1 MKRLLLLIF
10 LAGPLLSPAQEPDNT
25 PMRYD
30 FHAASEYTQQ
40 SDSLLITTHQGRR
53 LFFDTDG
60 NSYIPRKAFIEKYG
74 RENFRQLVDFEN
86 ERIRAKRQEEER
98 LELERTKK
106 LAIRK
111 IEKLD
116 IYESLSEIR
125 NEYYEIL
132 DALDGEVDG
141 AIDYPKAAQFFR
153 DHFAGIDANGNI
165 STTTVIGCPNL
176 SKNNIYIQAHSWF
189 VNSFNSGKSVIQ
201 FDDKE
206 AGTILAKGY
215 LRDIALYAP
224 FGKQYGISA
233 RVLFRIDIKEERARI
248 IMTIQ
253 EYDIAVSNGRC
264 SSLQGTAAASNR
276 TYRPDLVYPF
286 NDNPDL
292 LPNEAGAKAYCAS
305 CLYLIAMKNR
315 LDRAINAGIIGI
327 DMNDN
332 W

>member
-116 IYESLSEIR
+116 IYESLSEVR

-165 STTTVIGCPNL
+165 STITVIGCPNL

-215 LRDIALYAP
+215 LRDIA
-224 FGKQYGISA
+224 
-233 RVLFRIDIKEERARI
+233 
-248 IMTIQ
+248 
-253 EYDIAVSNGRC
+253 VSNGRG

>member
-98 LELERTKK
+98 LELEQTKK

-116 IYESLSEIR
+116 IYESLSEVR

-176 SKNNIYIQAHSWF
+176 SKTTYTSRPTPGLSTASIRANPSSSSTTRRPAQS
-189 VNSFNSGKSVIQ
+189 SPKVIC
-201 FDDKE
+201 
-206 AGTILAKGY
+206 ATSPCMHRL
-215 LRDIALYAP
+215 
-224 FGKQYGISA
+224 
-233 RVLFRIDIKEERARI
+233 
-248 IMTIQ
+248 
-253 EYDIAVSNGRC
+253 
-264 SSLQGTAAASNR
+264 ASNTVSAPGYSSESTSR
-276 TYRPDLVYPF
+276 RSGP
-286 NDNPDL
+286 
-292 LPNEAGAKAYCAS
+292 AS
-305 CLYLIAMKNR
+305 S
-315 LDRAINAGIIGI
+315 
-327 DMNDN
+327 
-332 W
+332 

>member
-116 IYESLSEIR
+116 IYESLSEVR

-206 AGTILAKGY
+206 AG
-215 LRDIALYAP
+215 
-224 FGKQYGISA
+224 Q
-233 RVLFRIDIKEERARI
+233 
-248 IMTIQ
+248 
-253 EYDIAVSNGRC
+253 
-264 SSLQGTAAASNR
+264 SSPKVICATSPCMHRLASNTVSAPGYSSESTSR
-276 TYRPDLVYPF
+276 RSGP
-286 NDNPDL
+286 
-292 LPNEAGAKAYCAS
+292 AS
-305 CLYLIAMKNR
+305 S
-315 LDRAINAGIIGI
+315 
-327 DMNDN
+327 
-332 W
+332 

>member
-1 MKRLLLLIF
+1 M
-10 LAGPLLSPAQEPDNT
+10 
-25 PMRYD
+25 
-30 FHAASEYTQQ
+30 
-40 SDSLLITTHQGRR
+40 
-53 LFFDTDG
+53 
-60 NSYIPRKAFIEKYG
+60 
-74 RENFRQLVDFEN
+74 
-86 ERIRAKRQEEER
+86 
-98 LELERTKK
+98 
-106 LAIRK
+106 
-111 IEKLD
+111 
-116 IYESLSEIR
+116 
-125 NEYYEIL
+125 
-132 DALDGEVDG
+132 DG

-176 SKNNIYIQAHSWF
+176 SKNDIYIQAHSWF

-253 EYDIAVSNGRC
+253 EYDIAVSNGRG

>member
-40 SDSLLITTHQGRR
+40 SDSFLITTHQGRR

-116 IYESLSEIR
+116 IYESLSEVR

-176 SKNNIYIQAHSWF
+176 SKNDIYIQAHSWF

-248 IMTIQ
+248 IMTI
-253 EYDIAVSNGRC
+253 
-264 SSLQGTAAASNR
+264 
-276 TYRPDLVYPF
+276 
-286 NDNPDL
+286 
-292 LPNEAGAKAYCAS
+292 
-305 CLYLIAMKNR
+305 
-315 LDRAINAGIIGI
+315 
-327 DMNDN
+327 
-332 W
+332 